1 MKAVIILRPD
11 QPLGLLVNTASILS
25 VTLGDTIEGIRGVDT
40 MDASGV
46 MHPGVIGIPLPI
58 LAAEEAVLD
67 GLYRRAL
74 ETEGL
79 FVADFSRT
87 AQSCKRYDEYLE
99 KCAHTHTEEM
109 GLLGLALYGE
119 RKKVN
124 KLVGNLKGL
133 R

>member
-1 MKAVIILRPD
+1 
-11 QPLGLLVNTASILS
+11 
-25 VTLGDTIEGIRGVDT
+25 

-87 AQSCKRYDEYLE
+87 AQGTR
-99 KCAHTHTEEM
+99 
-109 GLLGLALYGE
+109 
-119 RKKVN
+119 
-124 KLVGNLKGL
+124 
-133 R
+133 